1 MTKTSRSI
9 RRSIR
14 RSIHL
19 AALLAI
25 GSLLAACQGS
35 PFEGPSQ
42 VPYDSEQAVID
53 GRGGGWSSSA
63 AAVDPMEMDLFEAS
77 RRDTDQDPVLNNE
90 G

>member
-1 MTKTSRSI
+1 MTKPSRAI
-9 RRSIR
+9 RRASI
-14 RSIHL
+14 L
-19 AALLAI
+19 AV

-42 VPYDSEQAVID
+42 VRYDSEQAVID
-53 GRGGGWSSSA
+53 GRGDGWSSSA
-63 AAVDPMEMDLFEAS
+63 AAVDPMETDLLEMN

>member
-1 MTKTSRSI
+1 MSKPSRSI

-14 RSIHL
+14 RAAIL
-19 AALLAI
+19 AV

-42 VPYDSEQAVID
+42 VQYDPEQAVID
-53 GRGGGWSSSA
+53 GRGGGWAPNA

>member
-1 MTKTSRSI
+1 MPNPSRSI
-9 RRSIR
+9 LR
-14 RSIHL
+14 
-19 AALLAI
+19 AALLSIVA
-25 GSLLAACQGS
+25 LMAACQGS

-53 GRGGGWSSSA
+53 GRGGGGAPSA
-63 AAVDPMEMDLFEAS
+63 AFIDPMESDLFEAN